1 MSSYLESIGP
11 LFFLNYFIFT
21 MELCSGGRVH
31 QPLRDRGGEGPA
43 HGEAAPSLGFD
54 TQVLFLDSKLQIIS
68 APRILAVAFQLG
80 FHSVSCYICPMSADY
95 MHLQLPISPRISQQP
110 LDFSSK
116 VVLYTQVVHL
126 SNELQI
132 FLNVVICAANCAN
145 VSSFYFC
152 ICRSIISAF
161 VLFGVAQAI
170 FATLCS

>member
-1 MSSYLESIGP
+1 
-11 LFFLNYFIFT
+11 

-31 QPLRDRGGEGPA
+31 QPLWDRGGERPA

-54 TQVLFLDSKLQIIS
+54 TQVPFSWQ
-68 APRILAVAFQLG
+68 PVW
-80 FHSVSCYICPMSADY
+80 FHSIANYICSTNTCSSLSTWISFSLCYICPMTADY
-95 MHLQLPISPRISQQP
+95 MYLQLPISPRISQQP

-116 VVLYTQVVHL
+116 VMLYAQVVHL

-132 FLNVVICAANCAN
+132 LYVVLCAANCAN

-170 FATLCS
+170 FAILCSWKNIWFPL